1 MPASEGSK
9 NAKCFVSLDN
19 WGSQLEL
26 VGTNSTDN
34 KHSIVLYVCSELRL
48 RVKTVSYQDIHAQKD
63 LQETLHANRA
73 IGSCMY

>member
-48 RVKTVSYQDIHAQKD
+48 RVKTASYKDIHAQKAQKD

-73 IGSCMY
+73 IGS